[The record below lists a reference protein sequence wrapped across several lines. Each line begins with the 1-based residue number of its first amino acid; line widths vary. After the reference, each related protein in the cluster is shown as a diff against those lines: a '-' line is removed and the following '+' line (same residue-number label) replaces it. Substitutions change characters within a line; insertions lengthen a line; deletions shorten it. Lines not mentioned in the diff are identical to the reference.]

1 MSTPE
6 HPAPDLSQFTTA
18 EIPQPA
24 APRIPP
30 PPVPAP
36 GPHGVAPAAPAPRTA
51 SPFSHTWVKVAAGV
65 GAVVLTLGAGAGI
78 MFAVMGGGQPEAASV
93 PAAPAPAENP
103 ELAEPDPAPA
113 PAPAPA
119 APVTQA
125 PAPPQ
130 AQPAPAPEIAPE
142 VSGLCP
148 RATDERYVGTTTD
161 FSVRICRTPAGGY
174 TYVGGNGELG
184 YLQLSAALSGSSTG
198 TYFFAQNGGTGY
210 SVEPHGLVVY
220 PEGEPSWTQEWRS
233 GNMAEISSAG

>member
-36 GPHGVAPAAPAPRTA
+36 GPHGVAPAAPAPRAA
-51 SPFSHTWVKVAAGV
+51 SPFSRTWVKVAAGV
-65 GAVVLTLGAGAGI
+65 GAVVLALGAGAGI

-103 ELAEPDPAPA
+103 ELAEPDPT